1 MKKLLYAFVAIIGLI
16 LIVPNFIDW
25 SHFKEPLIE
34 AVKTN
39 AGYDLDIKGSV
50 NLSLFPTPHLKAHD
64 IFVKNKP
71 GGKSESLLELKSV
84 SLSLNIMPLLQGKI
98 VVDKIEL
105 IEPIVH
111 LETSETEKNNWEIQE
126 KIQIRASPSSQG
138 PIIKHEEGEPA
149 HSANIALRK
158 IIIRNGQ
165 VSVSNLKNKTHHEVK
180 NINLEGGF
188 DSLSGPF
195 NVKGQVDFNEFT
207 IKGDIQTGELF
218 NKNPASIKAN
228 INLSKN
234 KDDYGTLRVEGTM
247 EDKRFVGDLTSDAL
261 KLPFSL
267 DLVNKKIDLQKG
279 LTLKAHLDAQP
290 EDIKISELKAFLE
303 DIKLEGE
310 LAYKISNITGQ
321 LLLSE
326 GPAQIKLL
334 VQGLSDDKNL
344 WNGHITIHSD
354 KPQAF
359 LKWVGADDKGPY
371 LQGEIDIGTSLSV
384 QDSSYV
390 FKGLKFKVGQFDG
403 TGDVTVKLGESRPYI
418 RGELSLGKLD
428 FNAILPSEK
437 TEKAEKTENE
447 NPAFPVSSSDKT
459 PSQPAK
465 SETNHWSK
473 EKWNLE
479 VLKSVNADFKV
490 SIRDFCYDE
499 YQLSQ
504 VSMTFHL
511 KDGNLQITSFGAQ
524 GYGGNFNGDISL
536 QSDSAL
542 KLNFG
547 IQKLDLASLPK
558 VRKTPLKKATLTTS
572 LHLNAK
578 GGNAYDVI
586 YSLAGEMNFNLT
598 QGVVET
604 FDIKKF
610 VNDIKQVKAPGDV
623 NAVISDLNSTAQ
635 TPFDYLKAN
644 FKVQNGKASSQ
655 DIEFSSPDI
664 TLTGKGAIDLMKWLI
679 DMQVQVKVK
688 ELTKLPSLGLA
699 IEGSLDSPSYK
710 VDQAQLAKV
719 LLQEFA
725 NRAIDNAVQGI
736 GGKVGDLLK
745 GVLGK
750 KQETP
755 ALKPDSSEQPLQP
768 VQQQAPQENSIKPE
782 KIIKDLLKAF

>member
-1 MKKLLYAFVAIIGLI
+1 
-16 LIVPNFIDW
+16 
-25 SHFKEPLIE
+25 
-34 AVKTN
+34 
-39 AGYDLDIKGSV
+39 
-50 NLSLFPTPHLKAHD
+50 
-64 IFVKNKP
+64 
-71 GGKSESLLELKSV
+71 
-84 SLSLNIMPLLQGKI
+84 MP
-98 VVDKIEL
+98 
-105 IEPIVH
+105 
-111 LETSETEKNNWEIQE
+111 ET
-126 KIQIRASPSSQG
+126 
-138 PIIKHEEGEPA
+138 
-149 HSANIALRK
+149 
-158 IIIRNGQ
+158 
-165 VSVSNLKNKTHHEVK
+165 
-180 NINLEGGF
+180 
-188 DSLSGPF
+188 F
-195 NVKGQVDFNEFT
+195 NKGQVDFNEFT

-390 FKGLKFKVGQFDG
+390 FKGLKFKV
-403 TGDVTVKLGESRPYI
+403 
-418 RGELSLGKLD
+418 
-428 FNAILPSEK
+428 
-437 TEKAEKTENE
+437 
-447 NPAFPVSSSDKT
+447 
-459 PSQPAK
+459 
-465 SETNHWSK
+465 
-473 EKWNLE
+473 
-479 VLKSVNADFKV
+479 
-490 SIRDFCYDE
+490 
-499 YQLSQ
+499 
-504 VSMTFHL
+504 
-511 KDGNLQITSFGAQ
+511 
-524 GYGGNFNGDISL
+524 
-536 QSDSAL
+536 
-542 KLNFG
+542 
-547 IQKLDLASLPK
+547 
-558 VRKTPLKKATLTTS
+558 
-572 LHLNAK
+572 
-578 GGNAYDVI
+578 
-586 YSLAGEMNFNLT
+586 
-598 QGVVET
+598 
-604 FDIKKF
+604 
-610 VNDIKQVKAPGDV
+610 
-623 NAVISDLNSTAQ
+623 
-635 TPFDYLKAN
+635 
-644 FKVQNGKASSQ
+644 
-655 DIEFSSPDI
+655 
-664 TLTGKGAIDLMKWLI
+664 
-679 DMQVQVKVK
+679 
-688 ELTKLPSLGLA
+688 
-699 IEGSLDSPSYK
+699 
-710 VDQAQLAKV
+710 VDQAQLAKI